1 MMPQVDKVPPVDNVD
16 LHTWILAVF
25 PNAVI
30 LQSRSEGGK
39 VHLVVDAKMP
49 YDHPKVETVRK
60 MTKAHPEVVID
71 VRFQSGDIGVPPIHE

>member
-25 PNAVI
+25 PN
-30 LQSRSEGGK
+30 EGGK